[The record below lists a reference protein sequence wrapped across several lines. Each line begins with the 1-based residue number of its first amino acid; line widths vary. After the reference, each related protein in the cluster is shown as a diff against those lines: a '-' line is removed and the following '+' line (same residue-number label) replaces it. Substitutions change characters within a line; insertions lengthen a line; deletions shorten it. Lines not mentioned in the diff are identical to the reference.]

1 MEQHGVDHAEDGG
14 RGADAEGE
22 GDDRNR
28 GESRALAQHAEAETK
43 ILREIL
49 QPIHFAHIPAPFV
62 CSRSE
67 EHTSELQSQ
76 SNLVC
81 RLLLEKKK
89 NNRIQRNHDTYN
101 RETSPADRTHS
112 PSAARNSAESS
123 LSALSLQ
130 LVTGTFVSS
139 RPYTAANAQ

>member
-89 NNRIQRNHDTYN
+89 NNRIQRNHAVIAAATKTTAL
-101 RETSPADRTHS
+101 RLPHITKLLHIDRNLNTL
-112 PSAARNSAESS
+112 RSS
-123 LSALSLQ
+123 EIIPW
-130 LVTGTFVSS
+130 S
-139 RPYTAANAQ
+139 RLHQHHFYRTDS

>member
-1 MEQHGVDHAEDGG
+1 MALYFLMMRRPPRSTLFPYTTLFRSRHKFGGPRIRRRMEQHGVDHAEDGG

-62 CSRSE
+62 CSTPPISSSAIRRAACAAIP
-67 EHTSELQSQ
+67 LA
-76 SNLVC
+76 
-81 RLLLEKKK
+81 
-89 NNRIQRNHDTYN
+89 TY
-101 RETSPADRTHS
+101 
-112 PSAARNSAESS
+112 SS
-123 LSALSLQ
+123 VFCSM
-130 LVTGTFVSS
+130 
-139 RPYTAANAQ
+139 

>member
-1 MEQHGVDHAEDGG
+1 MIRRPPRSTLFPYTTLFRS

-62 CSRSE
+62 CS
-67 EHTSELQSQ
+67 TPP
-76 SNLVC
+76 
-81 RLLLEKKK
+81 
-89 NNRIQRNHDTYN
+89 I
-101 RETSPADRTHS
+101 
-112 PSAARNSAESS
+112 SS
-123 LSALSLQ
+123 SALRRAACAAIPLA
-130 LVTGTFVSS
+130 TYSS
-139 RPYTAANAQ
+139 VFCSM